1 MKHRNETKRQ
11 IEKRILKALASK
23 KRKTARELYYSL
35 GVGAVELDKTLYNLE
50 RLGVVE
56 RSEKG
61 VYRWQRRQFRTCQFA
76 V

>member
-56 RSEKG
+56 RCEKG
-61 VYRWQRRQFRTCQFA
+61 VYRVA
-76 V
+76 A